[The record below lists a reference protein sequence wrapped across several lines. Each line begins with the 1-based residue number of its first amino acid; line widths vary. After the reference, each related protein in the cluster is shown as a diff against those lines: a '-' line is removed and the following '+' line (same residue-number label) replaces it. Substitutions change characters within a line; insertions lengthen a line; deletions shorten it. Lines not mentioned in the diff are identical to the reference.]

1 MFLFSFLRRCR
12 TRNVADAHVGQ
23 SSRTWVLACGRTIKF
38 HFCRANVFE
47 LAIKQRF
54 SPPSQRTTRPR
65 RGVGPFSFFV
75 YSPTNW
81 FCGIHR
87 PFFSSSSSPSSTPFS
102 PAVSQGSPELFR
114 GTQIHPARV
123 RGVPTSGHSGHQPRV
138 TSSTKVSVV
147 QNLRVYPSCHANL

>member
-1 MFLFSFLRRCR
+1 MRPL
-12 TRNVADAHVGQ
+12 
-23 SSRTWVLACGRTIKF
+23 LACGRTIKF
-38 HFCRANVFE
+38 HFCWANVFE

-87 PFFSSSSSPSSTPFS
+87 PFRFSLLSSSSSPSSTALLLYRPRETRSYFGVRKYTWCS
-102 PAVSQGSPELFR
+102 RA
-114 GTQIHPARV
+114 
-123 RGVPTSGHSGHQPRV
+123 RGVPTSISAGGR
-138 TSSTKVSVV
+138 STTAIDKGCEHTV
-147 QNLRVYPSCHANL
+147 QNFQIALIYIDNAEKRIIPL

>member
-1 MFLFSFLRRCR
+1 MHLKDLSGRFHFPFFFPQTECR
-12 TRNVADAHVGQ
+12 TRNVDAHVGPGD
-23 SSRTWVLACGRTIKF
+23 VGPLLACGRTIKF

-102 PAVSQGSPELFR
+102 PAVSEKPRAISGYANTPGPYAR
-114 GTQIHPARV
+114 GANE
-123 RGVPTSGHSGHQPRV
+123 HSW
-138 TSSTKVSVV
+138 
-147 QNLRVYPSCHANL
+147 